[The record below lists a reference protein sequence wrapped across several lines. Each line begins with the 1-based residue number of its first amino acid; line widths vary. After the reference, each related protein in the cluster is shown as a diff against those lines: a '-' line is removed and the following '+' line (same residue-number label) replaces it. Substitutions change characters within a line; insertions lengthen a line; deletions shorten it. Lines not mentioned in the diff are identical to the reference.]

1 MNNALRDREKVKK
14 EMEQLQDIM
23 TDYDHKVIEDLN
35 KDLKARTNEVVK
47 QLTKHLSSDEVK
59 RDFVSWKPEELEQ
72 TGGGSWEDTKLQL
85 WRLSSK
91 RFQEVIDKWEEENKV
106 FANAHQSLMQQ
117 LHRRLRSVTATLD
130 ELQRDVTAVPER
142 EIDWTSPWETLLRG
156 ALSVALYASAVATGP
171 TFRKFLAITVID
183 KTMIP
188 MLEGQVPKMRN
199 WSYRGDKI
207 ASMKKFST
215 TYLNAV
221 TQEEVLTNFVKDKLS
236 GFKSFL
242 DKIDLPGLIEAN
254 AKLYRKLETDERS
267 HDALR
272 QVYQPIKDEG
282 STLRRQ
288 LAVFGIRNVCA
299 IDIKSEELLWN
310 EDESSRLGS
319 GAFGAVYQGQ
329 MTRHKEVKT
338 VVLKVC
344 KEQPVAS
351 NAIAIMEEV
360 KFLR

>member
-1 MNNALRDREKVKK
+1 MNNALRDREKVKR
-14 EMEQLQDIM
+14 EMEQLQEIN
-23 TDYDHKVIEDLN
+23 TDYGHKVIEDLN
-35 KDLKARTNEVVK
+35 EDLKACTSEVVK

-72 TGGGSWEDTKLQL
+72 TGGGSWEDTKLQIRGL
-85 WRLSSK
+85 LSR

-106 FANAHQSLMQQ
+106 FANAHQSLIQQ
-117 LHRRLRSVTATLD
+117 LHQRLRNATAKLD
-130 ELQRDVTAVPER
+130 ELQRDVTGVPEQDIHR
-142 EIDWTSPWETLLRG
+142 TSPWEWMLTGVFR
-156 ALSVALYASAVATGP
+156 AALYAGAAATGP
-171 TFRKFLAITVID
+171 TFPKMLAITLCDQI
-183 KTMIP
+183 I
-188 MLEGQVPKMRN
+188 GRKMPAMKN
-199 WSYRGDKI
+199 WKYSRDKI
-207 ASMKKFST
+207 ASLKNFST

-221 TQEEVLTNFVKDKLS
+221 TQEEVLTNFVKDKFS

-242 DKIDLPGLIEAN
+242 DKIDLPGLIEEN
-254 AKLYRKLETDERS
+254 AKLYQKLETDERS

-272 QVYQPIKDEG
+272 QVYQPIKDKG

-299 IDIKSEELLWN
+299 VDIKSRELLWN

-319 GAFGAVYQGQ
+319 GAFEAVYQGQ

-338 VVLKVC
+338 VTLKVC
-344 KEQPVAS
+344 KEQRVAS